1 MKKLFILLLVL
12 FSFELTAQNRIGEHI
27 FETLESETY
36 PVVFKKDSIY
46 TQLQFVEFI
55 GEKEYRR
62 LYLYAKDT
70 CIAYILRAPLSEK
83 NLFFDMLNSNN
94 DYKRNNGGWADWPN
108 KTVIWI
114 REDKIYM
121 TLEFYHV
128 EKGNDIKSAL
138 RLFSKK
144 PYKKI

>member
-1 MKKLFILLLVL
+1 MKKFVTLLLIL
-12 FSFELTAQNRIGEHI
+12 FSLGLNAQNRIGEHI

-36 PVVFKKDSIY
+36 PAFFKKDSIY
-46 TQLQFVEFI
+46 TQLQFSEYI

-62 LYLYAKDT
+62 LYIYRRDT

-83 NLFFDMLNSNN
+83 NMFVDIISANKE
-94 DYKRNNGGWADWPN
+94 YKRTEDGWADIPN
-108 KTVIWI
+108 KTVIWL

-128 EKGNDIKSAL
+128 EMGKDINSAL